1 MTGVL
6 HERPTTRGALDAA
19 REVAADVATRAER
32 HDRDG
37 SFAFEN
43 IDALWEAGL
52 GNLTLPGAADLRT
65 TAEAVRIVASGD
77 PSTALVWVM
86 HLIQLKL
93 LTADGAGVAPHVREE
108 VIASSLAGPALINA
122 LRVEP
127 DLGTPARGGIPSTRA
142 RRAGGGWRLTGHKI
156 YSTGSVGLRW
166 LHVWA
171 ATEDGAR
178 IGGFLVP
185 ADAPGIEIRET
196 WDHLGMR
203 ASASHDV
210 LLHDTP
216 IPLDHAVGLAPP
228 GSVDRGLGDPVLLGW
243 MTSLVVSVYVGVA
256 RAARDWLVRYLNERA
271 PSNLGAPLAT
281 LARFLVGVGEIE
293 ALLRAGERL
302 LRSLEADLDVGGDAA
317 ARAGAESGLVK
328 VAVTRGVIQAVEQA
342 VALVGNP
349 GLTRHHPL
357 QRHLRDVL
365 CSRIHTPQDDSVLLA
380 AGERALAIESEG
392 T

>member
-1 MTGVL
+1 M
-6 HERPTTRGALDAA
+6 
-19 REVAADVATRAER
+19 
-32 HDRDG
+32 
-37 SFAFEN
+37 
-43 IDALWEAGL
+43 
-52 GNLTLPGAADLRT
+52 
-65 TAEAVRIVASGD
+65 
-77 PSTALVWVM
+77 
-86 HLIQLKL
+86 
-93 LTADGAGVAPHVREE
+93 
-108 VIASSLAGPALINA
+108 
-122 LRVEP
+122 
-127 DLGTPARGGIPSTRA
+127 
-142 RRAGGGWRLTGHKI
+142 
-156 YSTGSVGLRW
+156 
-166 LHVWA
+166 
-171 ATEDGAR
+171 
-178 IGGFLVP
+178 
-185 ADAPGIEIRET
+185 
-196 WDHLGMR
+196 
-203 ASASHDV
+203 
-210 LLHDTP
+210 
-216 IPLDHAVGLAPP
+216 
-228 GSVDRGLGDPVLLGW
+228 DRGLGDPVLLGW

-281 LARFLVGVGEIE
+281 LPRFRVAVGEIE